1 MKLLLEKRSKLIE
14 KIEAVMNAAEIEK
27 RAFSKEELD
36 KINGYTDE
44 VNQIDGTIQAQKE
57 ARALMTT
64 IKEPAAPTKEPTTT
78 LLDEIRALQADANKE
93 IEIGTRE
100 IRDGTHTFSNDAMGS
115 SNAPTE
121 IISKTTFADY
131 ILDKLAYIS
140 PLYGAV
146 RHERFG
152 NSKHQIPVQ
161 ANKLGKFV
169 PMKELAEYTKQ
180 VATFEPIKLEA
191 HKFGTLITFSQ
202 EAIED
207 TGYNVE
213 GELMRQ
219 LAESYGIT
227 LDELIVKGNEEYK
240 VNGLNDF
247 SVGDGAKEVKLP
259 STLTPQTLTEIYFS
273 LPIRYRHT
281 ATWVISDQTAKAL
294 TDMKFED
301 GRPVLVT
308 SFNASPVGAHTTI
321 LGRPVII
328 NEHVAELNETGTS
341 IFFGDLKR
349 ILIVGERKALS
360 LQKSTEYGFI
370 RDEIAIKANMRLDIK
385 EALGEAL
392 VLGTLVATGKS
403 KSKAA

>member
-1 MKLLLEKRSKLIE
+1 MKQLLEKRSKLIE
-14 KIEAVMNAAEIEK
+14 QIEEIMNKAESET

-36 KINGYTDE
+36 KVNGYTDE
-44 VNQIDGTIQAQKE
+44 VNQIDATIQTQKE
-57 ARALMTT
+57 ARSLMTT
-64 IKEPAAPTKEPTTT
+64 IKESASPTQEPTTT

-100 IRDGTHTFSNDAMGS
+100 VRDGSHTFSDTAVGTGNVS
-115 SNAPTE
+115 TE

-219 LAESYGIT
+219 LAESYGLT
-227 LDELIVKGNEEYK
+227 LDELIVKGNAEYK

-247 SVGDGAKEVKLP
+247 SVEDGIKEVQLPAKLT
-259 STLTPQTLTEIYFS
+259 SETLTEMYFA

-308 SFNASPVGAHTTI
+308 SFNGSPFGPQATI

-328 NEHVAELNETGTS
+328 NEHVTELNETGS
-341 IFFGDLKR
+341 AIFFGDLKR
-349 ILIVGERKALS
+349 ALIVGERKALS

-385 EALGEAL
+385 KALGEAI
-392 VLGTLVATGKS
+392 VVGKS
-403 KSKAA
+403 AGVVKSRTKVA